1 MTLAPA
7 IALTTAGVLAL
18 RLAWHWGR
26 QQQPR
31 RQLPLRCAGWLLL
44 AIGLAPWVLTGGSD
58 RGVALAVLVVMLA
71 GLALALF
78 EGWRAWRAPIR
89 RKREPTPRND
99 LPKAETRGASL
110 LLRRLWIFCLA
121 GPLALAA
128 ALAIGLALW
137 LGLGRIGVS
146 DANVL
151 AVAMLSVPIVW
162 SILAVLSTMEGSLG
176 SRTLLVALPGLLGL
190 ALAGVAA

>member
-1 MTLAPA
+1 MTLALA
-7 IALTTAGVLAL
+7 IGLTGASVLAL

-31 RQLPLRCAGWLLL
+31 RQLLARCSAWLLL
-44 AIGLAPWVLTGGSD
+44 TAALAPWMLAGGSD

-78 EGWRAWRAPIR
+78 EGWRAWRAPMR

-99 LPKAETRGASL
+99 LPRAETRGARL
-110 LLRRLWIFCLA
+110 LLRRLWIFCLS

-128 ALAIGLALW
+128 SLAIGLGLW
-137 LGLGRIGVS
+137 LGLERIGVS

-162 SILAVLSTMEGSLG
+162 SILAMLASMEGSLG
-176 SRTLLVALPGLLGL
+176 SRTLLVTLPGLLGL

>member
-1 MTLAPA
+1 MTLALA
-7 IALTTAGVLAL
+7 IGLTGAGVLAL

-31 RQLPLRCAGWLLL
+31 RQLFLRCGAWLLL
-44 AIGLAPWVLTGGSD
+44 AAALTPWMLAGGSD
-58 RGVALAVLVVMLA
+58 RGVALAVLVLMLA

-78 EGWRAWRAPIR
+78 EGWRAWRAPVR
-89 RKREPTPRND
+89 RRREPTLRND
-99 LPKAETRGASL
+99 LPKAETRGSSL
-110 LLRRLWIFCLA
+110 LLRRLWVFCLA

-162 SILAVLSTMEGSLG
+162 SILSVLATMEGSLG
-176 SRTLLVALPGLLGL
+176 SRTLLIALPGLLGL